1 MISTNADPRTARHLD
16 VLIIGA
22 GISGIGAACHLTMHR
37 PNTRFAVLESR
48 ETLGGTWSLFRYPGI
63 RSDSDMQTFGYGF
76 RPWTH
81 RKAIADGHLILD
93 YLQQTADEYGVT
105 PQIRFGHKVLA
116 ADFSTATGL
125 WTVKVQKAGQDAPE
139 LLTAR
144 FLFAGTGYY
153 DYDAGYTPDFP
164 GRDDFAGRI
173 VHPQHWPQ
181 DLDYTDKRVVVIGS
195 GATAVTLI
203 PSMAGKAR
211 HVTMLQRSPGYV
223 FSMPAEDA
231 IANALHR
238 LLPTQLAHRAI
249 RAKNIFIIR
258 RLFRYSRR
266 WPKTMRRLLIG
277 NLRRQLPKTF
287 DVATHFTPSYNPWE
301 QRLCVVP
308 DGDMFK
314 AIAAG
319 KASVATDQ
327 IERFTKTGILLQSGQ
342 ELAADIIVTATG
354 LNMLPLGR
362 MALRVDG
369 QPVSLPDT
377 VIYKGMMLSG
387 VPNFAFVAGYTNI
400 SWTLKAD
407 LVSEHFCRLL
417 DYMDQHDHDIVVPV
431 LDDPAMARRPLMDLK
446 AGYVSRG
453 VGTFPHNGTSGVW
466 ASDMAYEQDRARL
479 RHGPVTDPALHFGRL
494 SLAIAAE

>member
-1 MISTNADPRTARHLD
+1 MTKAAAVSQDTRHLD

-22 GISGIGAACHLTMHR
+22 GISGIGAACHLKMHR
-37 PNTRFAVLESR
+37 PGTTFAVLEGR
-48 ETLGGTWSLFRYPGI
+48 ETLGGTWSLFQYPGI

-93 YLQQTADEYGVT
+93 YLRETAKEYGVT
-105 PQIRFGHKVLA
+105 PHIRFGHRVLA
-116 ADFSTATGL
+116 AEFCYASGL
-125 WTVKVQKAGQDAPE
+125 WTVKVQRADQDAPE
-139 LLTAR
+139 TLTAR

-153 DYDAGYTPDFP
+153 DYDAGYTPDFA
-164 GRDDFAGRI
+164 GREDFEGRI

-181 DLDYTDKRVVVIGS
+181 DLDYTGKRVVVIGS

-203 PSMAGKAR
+203 PSMADKAA

-231 IANALHR
+231 IANVLRR
-238 LLPTQLAHRAI
+238 LLPGKLAHRMI
-249 RAKNIFIIR
+249 RGKNIFIIR

-266 WPKTMRRLLIG
+266 WPRTMRRLLIG
-277 NLRRQLPKTF
+277 NIRRQLPRHF
-287 DVATHFTPSYNPWE
+287 DIATHFTPRYNPWE
-301 QRLCVVP
+301 ERLCVVP

-327 IERFTKTGILLQSGQ
+327 IERFTKGGILLTSGQ
-342 ELAADIIVTATG
+342 ELPADIIVTATG

-362 MALRVDG
+362 MALKVDG
-369 QPVSLPDT
+369 QAVSLPET

-417 DYMDQHDHDIVVPV
+417 DHMQQHNLDTVVPV
-431 LDDPAMARRPLMDLK
+431 LDVPNMQRKPLMDLK
-446 AGYVSRG
+446 AGYVQRG
-453 VGTFPHNGTSGVW
+453 IAAFPRVGTSGVW
-466 ASDMAYEQDRARL
+466 ASDMAYEQDLARL
-479 RHGPVTDPALHFGRL
+479 RHGPVEDPALRFGALRL
-494 SLAIAAE
+494 AKAAA